1 MTNATPTSSW
11 RERIHS
17 RYRADVLSDWIIASI
32 VLLLIVFISMAIGL
46 QSTGVWWSI
55 RKCLFAAGGLLLL
68 VGGVVALIPKIKQIW
83 ANRAFKLSAL
93 ASFLALAILAGQYF
107 VPAIGSVFAST
118 SSQQGISAAQPPSG
132 SASTST
138 PAPAPFTATPTP
150 TPAPSTGQN
159 GQAQGSSTGNRG
171 SNPYFAESDNGTSG
185 TGQQSSG
192 SNGNTK
198 QVVQPTPKAYETC
211 YYTAYDAAK
220 GSNNFGPRLKKETKQ
235 AAVDRAVWKI
245 KNDCLW
251 AATKVWMHDN
261 KVSDPNKVDLNAVRS
276 LAMKYDADPAKW
288 RSDVARVNKDVKS
301 VKFVKVSKSYST
313 LGMKTY
319 SDGSMPTLLKSHESA
334 AQGWTLVTTYH
345 NGTVLQQRTAC
356 DFQFSIPDKA

>member
-1 MTNATPTSSW
+1 MTNATSKP
-11 RERIHS
+11 S
-17 RYRADVLSDWIIASI
+17 RFDGVRARYKADSLKDSIIASI
-32 VLLLIVFISMAIGL
+32 VLLAIVLISLGFGL
-46 QSTGVWWSI
+46 GSSGIWWNI
-55 RKCLFAAGGLLLL
+55 RVSLFVAGGLLLL
-68 VGGVVALIPKIKQIW
+68 VGALIAVFAKTKELW
-83 ANRAFKLSAL
+83 AKRAFKLSAL
-93 ASFLALAILAGQYF
+93 TSILALVILLGQWI
-107 VPAIGSVFAST
+107 VPAVGSLFTPT
-118 SSQQGISAAQPPSG
+118 SSQQQTAVPVFPP
-132 SASTST
+132 ATST
-138 PAPAPFTATPTP
+138 ATP

-159 GQAQGSSTGNRG
+159 GQAQDSSTGNRG
-171 SNPYFAESDNGTSG
+171 SNPIPSGSGNGTSG
-185 TGQQSSG
+185 TGQQSTG

-301 VKFVKVSKSYST
+301 VKFVKVSKHYST

>member
-1 MTNATPTSSW
+1 MLRGRA
-11 RERIHS
+11 S
-17 RYRADVLSDWIIASI
+17 RFGSDVRTMHRADAEPDAGAWAVISG
-32 VLLLIVFISMAIGL
+32 LLTVFSLVCFFSSFLNSGIPWELRKWLLVIG
-46 QSTGVWWSI
+46 VA
-55 RKCLFAAGGLLLL
+55 LFLGGLFVRFAWKRAVRLQGRLFFASAIA
-68 VGGVVALIPKIKQIW
+68 GV
-83 ANRAFKLSAL
+83 
-93 ASFLALAILAGQYF
+93 LALVILLGQWI
-107 VPAIGSVFAST
+107 VPAVGNIGSASY
-118 SSQQGISAAQPPSG
+118 QQLPVAQPPAQSQ
-132 SASTST
+132 TQT
-138 PAPAPFTATPTP
+138 VTP

-171 SNPYFAESDNGTSG
+171 SNPIPAGSGNGTSG

-301 VKFVKVSKSYST
+301 VKFVKVSKHYST

-319 SDGSMPTLLKSHESA
+319 SDGSMPTLLKSHETA

-356 DFQFSIPDKA
+356 DMQFSIPDKA

>member
-1 MTNATPTSSW
+1 MSGW
-11 RERIHS
+11 
-17 RYRADVLSDWIIASI
+17 SDRVQQVKLTRLCLAAS
-32 VLLLIVFISMAIGL
+32 V
-46 QSTGVWWSI
+46 
-55 RKCLFAAGGLLLL
+55 
-68 VGGVVALIPKIKQIW
+68 IW
-83 ANRAFKLSAL
+83 VLSAL
-93 ASFLALAILAGQYF
+93 VLHFAYTGGWWMFCFTLVLLGLACLFFGIAFHASGSRDEVGSKKRKTASALYLATIVLCVVSMI
-107 VPAIGSVFAST
+107 VPAIQWVVTVSST
-118 SSQQGISAAQPPSG
+118 NAAQGIAIAEVPS
-132 SASTST
+132 SPT
-138 PAPAPFTATPTP
+138 PTTATPAP

-171 SNPYFAESDNGTSG
+171 SNPISGGSDNGTSG

-276 LAMKYDADPAKW
+276 LAMKYDADPARW
-288 RSDVARVNKDVKS
+288 RSDVARLDKDFKS
-301 VKFVKVSKSYST
+301 VKFVKVSKHYST

>member
-1 MTNATPTSSW
+1 MSGWSD
-11 RERIHS
+11 RVRQVKLS
-17 RYRADVLSDWIIASI
+17 RL
-32 VLLLIVFISMAIGL
+32 
-46 QSTGVWWSI
+46 
-55 RKCLFAAGGLLLL
+55 CLAAF
-68 VGGVVALIPKIKQIW
+68 VIW
-83 ANRAFKLSAL
+83 VLSAL
-93 ASFLALAILAGQYF
+93 VLYFAYSGDWWMFCFMLVLLGLACWLLGIAFHASGSRDEVGSKKRKTASALYLATIVLCVVSMA
-107 VPAIGSVFAST
+107 VPAIQSVVTVSST
-118 SSQQGISAAQPPSG
+118 NTAQGIAIAELPNSPTPT
-132 SASTST
+132 TST
-138 PAPAPFTATPTP
+138 ATP

-171 SNPYFAESDNGTSG
+171 SNPIPSGSGNGTSG

-192 SNGNTK
+192 FNGNTK

-235 AAVDRAVWKI
+235 AAVDRAVWKM

-261 KVSDPNKVDLNAVRS
+261 KASDPNKVDLNAVRS

>member
-1 MTNATPTSSW
+1 MTNATSKP
-11 RERIHS
+11 S
-17 RYRADVLSDWIIASI
+17 RFDGVRTRYKADVWSDWAIASAI
-32 VLLLIVFISMAIGL
+32 VVLVVWLSIWLSTSPTGFWYELRVVLAWVAFILLIVGGVLALIKSMRRWGL
-46 QSTGVWWSI
+46 SGLKFS
-55 RKCLFAAGGLLLL
+55 FAAG
-68 VGGVVALIPKIKQIW
+68 
-83 ANRAFKLSAL
+83 AL
-93 ASFLALAILAGQYF
+93 ALVVLLGQWI
-107 VPAIGSVFAST
+107 VPAVSSLFTPT
-118 SSQQGISAAQPPSG
+118 SSQQQTTVPVFPP
-132 SASTST
+132 ATST
-138 PAPAPFTATPTP
+138 ATP

-276 LAMKYDADPAKW
+276 LAMKYDADPATW

-301 VKFVKVSKSYST
+301 VKFVKVSKHYST

-319 SDGSMPTLLKSHESA
+319 GDGSMPTLLKSHKSA

-356 DFQFSIPDKA
+356 DMQFSIPDKA